1 MQVTFYKNSSD
12 KNVLTKDIAEVLT
25 VDFKFKNNSSILRPL
40 LLLKYNATI
49 LTCNYCYIDVTD
61 RYYYIADTVV
71 TNNSTLELT
80 LNVDVLMSYRSY
92 ILNLYCLI
100 DRQEY
105 NYNPY
110 IVDTEL
116 LTRADKTII
125 TDNVGQ
131 VGVDNVIRYY
141 LTTTGGVS
149 LTS

>member
-1 MQVTFYKNSSD
+1 MQITFYKNSSD
-12 KNVLTKDIAEVLT
+12 KNVLTKDITEVLT
-25 VDFKFKNNSSILRPL
+25 VDFKFKNSSSILRPL
-40 LLLKYNATI
+40 LYVKYNATI

-61 RYYYIADTVV
+61 RYYYIVDTIV

-80 LNVDVLMSYRSY
+80 LDVDVLMSYRNY

-100 DRQEY
+100 DRQEF

-141 LTTTGGVS
+141 LTTTGGTS
-149 LTS
+149 LTT